1 MSCADARIRSCPDR
15 ASWGR
20 TLFKLSPLALPFGL
34 LFLGGFGVA
43 VAQSLG
49 LGLPFPYSGGPLDA
63 YARLLEPHYLRSF
76 GLSLWV
82 GVCSALLPVSIGSG
96 LAYLFWKMPRGLQR
110 AGVVYKVPLILPHV
124 AVAFIVLVFWSR
136 SGWLAS
142 AGHVL
147 GLVDGPEAFPVP
159 LYQGG
164 LGMILAYVYKGTP
177 FVMLLALAALRRMDP
192 RLAETARMFGAGE
205 WLVFRSVVLPH
216 LRPVMHT
223 SFIIL
228 CLYAF
233 GAFDIPFL
241 LGQSDPGML
250 SMEVY
255 NLYFRRDLVNRPT
268 AMAILV
274 CMFLFSIAFIAVYV
288 RLAARLEAGERK
300 L

>member
-1 MSCADARIRSCPDR
+1 MSCTEPLRRVG
-15 ASWGR
+15 WGR
-20 TLFKLSPLALPFGL
+20 TLVKLSPLALPFGL
-34 LFLGGFGVA
+34 LFLGGFGLA
-43 VAQSLG
+43 LAQSLG
-49 LGLPFPYSGGPLDA
+49 FGLPFPYAGGPLDA

-76 GLSLWV
+76 ALSLWV
-82 GVCSALLPVSIGSG
+82 GVWSAMLPVALGSV
-96 LAYLFWKMPRGLQR
+96 LAYAFWKLPRQLQR

-124 AVAFIVLVFWSR
+124 AVGFIVLVMFSR

-142 AGHVL
+142 LGHAL
-147 GLVDGPEAFPVP
+147 GLLDGPEQFPVQ
-159 LYQGG
+159 LYAGG

-177 FVMLLALAALRRMDP
+177 FVLLLALAALRRMDP
-192 RLAETARMFGAGE
+192 RLVDTARMFGAGE
-205 WLVFRSVVLPH
+205 WQILRSVILPH

-223 SFIIL
+223 TFIIL

-250 SMEVY
+250 SIEVY
-255 NLYFRRDLVNRPT
+255 NLYFMRDLVNRPT

-274 CMFLFSIAFIAVYV
+274 CMFLFSIAFIAGYV
-288 RLAARLEAGERK
+288 RIAARLSAGERK